1 MYQNCNCSGCWCV
14 EINILCRSFF
24 FVWWVILCILPFG
37 RLWVCTW
44 IHYRVKNRFV
54 ITLIIWK
61 VILFE
66 IYIYWY
72 AGSFSRSLFA
82 FSWNEVTRSIT
93 TPHWMGCL
101 SIVTPHPPPSPSSS
115 SCLPHNQLIPIY
127 TSGCGEELWGYRVL
141 HKNTTQWPGQ
151 GLEPR
156 PLDPVS
162 NALALTIRPLEG
174 AMGGGGVGKSQIMVL
189 TLVLIVEIPMF

>member
-1 MYQNCNCSGCWCV
+1 MYQNCNWSGCWCV

-37 RLWVCTW
+37 RLRVCTW

-66 IYIYWY
+66 VYIYWY

-93 TPHWMGCL
+93 TPHSQYVFQCVNI
-101 SIVTPHPPPSPSSS
+101 SYNKKR
-115 SCLPHNQLIPIY
+115 SCTLAFFFFFFFFKERIFNSFDSVWFIY
-127 TSGCGEELWGYRVL
+127 DCFFFVHRVEF
-141 HKNTTQWPGQ
+141 T
-151 GLEPR
+151 
-156 PLDPVS
+156 
-162 NALALTIRPLEG
+162 ALARDYKAVNLGQVINYKYR
-174 AMGGGGVGKSQIMVL
+174 
-189 TLVLIVEIPMF
+189 F